1 MYIYLITVQWDLK
14 KNSTLIHSLHTTKVV
29 SIVLSSDDNILYSL
43 GADLNL
49 IGYNLVNKT
58 KLFETKLKAGEAQIL
73 QSSRTNPEVVY
84 ALCNNGIYMIN
95 NGKVVA
101 EHETSFEARSFAV
114 SETEYY
120 VGDRVSI
127 F

>member
-1 MYIYLITVQWDLK
+1 MYIYLISVQWDLK

-58 KLFETKLKAGEAQIL
+58 KLFETKLKSGEAQIL
-73 QSSRTNPEVVY
+73 QSSRT
-84 ALCNNGIYMIN
+84 
-95 NGKVVA
+95 KVKRPSRQ
-101 EHETSFEARSFAV
+101 T
-114 SETEYY
+114 
-120 VGDRVSI
+120 
-127 F
+127 